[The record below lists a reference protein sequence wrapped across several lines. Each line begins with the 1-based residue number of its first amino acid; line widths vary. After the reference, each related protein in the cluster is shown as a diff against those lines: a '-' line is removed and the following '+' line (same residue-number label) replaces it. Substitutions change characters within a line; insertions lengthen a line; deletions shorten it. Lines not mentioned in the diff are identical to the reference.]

1 MLPPQLVC
9 YPTELMNFSATIR
22 HSGDVTLIDL
32 HGALTFLEIAAL
44 GQTIRDLLN
53 DGHKK
58 FVLNMGG
65 VRSLDSSGIGELVRN
80 YMTVINR
87 GGDLK
92 MLNLS
97 PKVEEILTITKLS
110 QVFQDFSDEQSAV
123 KSFGGNQQNRSK

>member
-1 MLPPQLVC
+1 M
-9 YPTELMNFSATIR
+9 
-22 HSGDVTLIDL
+22 TLIDL
-32 HGALTFLEIAAL
+32 SGALTFLEIAAL

-58 FVLNMGG
+58 FILNLSG
-65 VRSLDSSGIGELVRN
+65 VRALDSSGIGELVRS

-97 PKVEEILTITKLS
+97 PKVEEILNITRLS
-110 QVFQDFSDEQSAV
+110 QVFEDFSDEQSAV
-123 KSFGGNQQNRSK
+123 KSFLASDQDKPG